1 MTLVPA
7 DQSEVFFSSFL
18 FLHYLKKK
26 KKACLK
32 GLHRQLWHMLLLI
45 PVCKETTSIRLYML
59 MLYHSRKVAVGHLDI
74 SDNPNRH

>member
-7 DQSEVFFSSFL
+7 DQSEVFFFISVSEL
-18 FLHYLKKK
+18 FKKK